1 MTDTS
6 LKGWINRRLAIALVV
21 MLLFSGMT
29 TLVIMG
35 WIFSDFEKRRTQSEL
50 SRVAALLERD
60 GQSFAAVAGDYGF
73 WHDSYTF
80 LQGQNPNYWNHF
92 TANLMI
98 NSQMDWVFVQTAD
111 HQPFA
116 ARMLEQGQAQPATD
130 AQRLALSEA
139 YMRVHVQKQH
149 DCKKG
154 TAISWFNQQPVLL
167 AYAPVVDSL
176 GQQPQIGCIVFGRWL
191 NQAYQA
197 QIKTL
202 TGAGFEIE
210 PRELQPSQR
219 TVHHIKMDVPALGVR
234 LSRHIEPQMT
244 PEKWSAIAVLMLNGV
259 ALLAILL
266 WVLGSLIQ
274 HKITNRI
281 SRFSDLADQYR
292 ATHNNQI
299 RWPKPTHQPDEI
311 DNLGQALNDLVQQ
324 VEAQMRSIAYD
335 AEHDALTGVG
345 NRRFLLRHLSES
357 IGQASHQ
364 QALGALL
371 LIDLDSFKLINDHL
385 GHPIGDQTLTVIA
398 KRISEA
404 MRNDDVV
411 VRLGGDEFAVFLPDV
426 HADGALQVAQRL
438 CEQIAYPLQ
447 HDHQLSLVTA
457 SIGIVMVQ
465 AHLTAVE
472 MLRHADIAMYEAKRW
487 GKNQAKLYDV
497 SMDQAFSRRIEIEK
511 AVRQALEQ
519 PSSNSFLE
527 LWYQPIVASDSHHI
541 QSVEALLRWKW
552 QGQYVSPQ
560 EFIAIAE
567 ETDLIV
573 QLGDWVIDQ
582 AGQML
587 QRMAQAGWG
596 LRCSVNVSL
605 RQFVNQKLVAHIQHT
620 LAHYQL
626 SPQALAIEVTESL
639 LAEREEDVVA
649 QLRQLSDLGIH
660 VYLDDFGT
668 GYSSLG
674 RLQQMPLHT
683 LKIDRS
689 FVAPLEHGKLG
700 LVEAIV
706 EMAKRLQL
714 QLIAEGVETATQ
726 LDILQRLGV
735 EGMQGY
741 YFAKPMAEV
750 LLMQWLHEQA
760 HRQIDQHME

>member
-6 LKGWINRRLAIALVV
+6 LKGWINRRLAMALVL
-21 MLLFSGMT
+21 MLLFSGLT
-29 TLVIMG
+29 TLLIMG
-35 WIFSDFEKRRTQSEL
+35 WIFADFEKRRTHSEL
-50 SRVAALLERD
+50 TRVAALLERD

-73 WHDSYTF
+73 WHETYSL
-80 LQGQNPNYWNHF
+80 LQGQNPHYWGHF
-92 TANLMI
+92 TPNLML
-98 NSQMDWVFVQTAD
+98 NSQMDWVFIQTAD

-116 ARMLEQGQAQPATD
+116 ARMLINGQALVATD
-130 AQRLALSEA
+130 AQRAALSSS
-139 YMRVHVQKQH
+139 YMRVHIQKQH
-149 DCKKG
+149 DCQKG
-154 TAISWFNQQPVLL
+154 TAISWFNDQPVLL

-191 NQAYQA
+191 NAAYQQ
-197 QIKTL
+197 QIQTL
-202 TGAGFEIE
+202 TGAGFEIL
-210 PRELQPSQR
+210 PLIDTQKPMA
-219 TVHHIKMDVPALGVR
+219 IGAIYLDVPALGVR
-234 LSRHIEPQMT
+234 LYRVIEPKML

-259 ALLAILL
+259 ALLGILL
-266 WVLGSLIQ
+266 WMLGALIQ

-281 SRFSDLADQYR
+281 EQFSQLADQYR

-299 RWPKPTHQPDEI
+299 RWPRPVQQPDEI

-324 VEAQMRSIAYD
+324 VEAQMRSIAHD
-335 AEHDALTGVG
+335 AEHDSLTGVG
-345 NRRFLLRHLSES
+345 NRRYLIRRLAEAIEHS
-357 IGQASHQ
+357 QPQH
-364 QALGALL
+364 ALGALM
-371 LIDLDSFKLINDHL
+371 LIDLDGFKLINDHL

-398 KRISEA
+398 KRLSDA

-411 VRLGGDEFAVFLPDV
+411 VRLGGDEFAVFLPEV
-426 HADGALQVAQRL
+426 NAEGALQVANRL
-438 CEQIAYPLQ
+438 CEKIAYPLQ

-457 SIGIVMVQ
+457 SIGIVMVA
-465 AHLTAVE
+465 AHLTPVE

-497 SMDQAFSRRIEIEK
+497 TMDQAFSRRIEIEK

-519 PSSNSFLE
+519 PSSSSFLE
-527 LWYQPIVASDSHHI
+527 LWYQPIVAGDSGQP
-541 QSVEALLRWKW
+541 QSLEALLRWKW
-552 QGQYVSPQ
+552 QGQYISPQ
-560 EFIAIAE
+560 EFIGIAE
-567 ETDLIV
+567 ESDLIV

-587 QRMAQAGWG
+587 HRMAQAGWG

-605 RQFVNQKLVAHIQHT
+605 RQFVNQKLVGHIQHT
-620 LAHYQL
+620 LDQYQL
-626 SPQALAIEVTESL
+626 SPTALAIEVTESL
-639 LAEREEDVVA
+639 LAEREDEVVE

-714 QLIAEGVETATQ
+714 QLIAEGVETAVQ

-735 EGMQGY
+735 ECMQGY

-750 LLMQWLHEQA
+750 LLMQWLHEQNLKQL
-760 HRQIDQHME
+760 HQHLD